1 MRVCSKTQE
10 MLLEFAVWT
19 GILSCVLA
27 NILKN
32 QNKKMGKANNVTFVF
47 IRILTSSWQRW
58 KLLLMSRW
66 SVLYMATSSMSAAS
80 TTLNNWTPAFF
91 FLPVC
96 VCVCVLPW
104 KYACSHVENLH
115 DGRIWAQVCVPPT
128 AGWLSCC
135 IVMSY
140 GCLSGSCSF
149 NNKDSHSHIQR
160 NKRNHYTRR
169 GGK

>member
-1 MRVCSKTQE
+1 MKDLRVCKEERLKMRVCSKTQE

-91 FLPVC
+91 FFFFCLCAC
-96 VCVCVLPW
+96 VCVYYPANMHAVMLKICMMGASGLKCVCPSDSRMIKL
-104 KYACSHVENLH
+104 LH
-115 DGRIWAQVCVPPT
+115 SNEL
-128 AGWLSCC
+128 WLS
-135 IVMSY
+135 VWQ
-140 GCLSGSCSF
+140 LLF
-149 NNKDSHSHIQR
+149 
-160 NKRNHYTRR
+160 
-169 GGK
+169 